1 MQTPQSTLIN
11 RNTDDSKFS
20 VLSDIT
26 NERTESNPNHTSSS
40 ALTEIS
46 RGQKATSVNPS
57 SFSVNQNK
65 LKKRSLTNVCQVAID
80 LSHRF
85 EEPLSSVHAELN
97 QDARDDENV
106 LGQDQST
113 FNQSFQSSYLDDG
126 DDSHECSSCGAQMW
140 AAESIKSVKKNLNPQ
155 FGMCCCNRK
164 VIVPLMKRA
173 PTELENLFVNKQS
186 RYSKNFLKN
195 IRSYNNMFCFT
206 SMGGKIDH
214 SINSRGGLPYSFVLL
229 GKNHHLIGSLL
240 PPTGN
245 RPVYAQM
252 YIYDT
257 DNEVS
262 NRISSVSRHVNAE
275 NLDPTIVEIL
285 KECLDKHNSIVK
297 NYRKA
302 GDIIKDNV
310 VPDISIR
317 LIRNSNSS
325 MLSRQYNMPTTSELA
340 ALIVGDF
347 DKYTPKE
354 TSLSNVKVEVC
365 NELMSYTC
373 HTYHFNILYYFLT
386 EIRAIIILQGQK
398 LLQQFVVDGYSM
410 VESDRLAYIRKHQK
424 ELRVDLYS
432 GLSDAV
438 TRGETDPSSTGRR
451 VILPSS
457 FTGGA
462 HYMIQNYQD
471 AMAIC
476 SWAGY
481 PDLFIT
487 FTCNP
492 MWPEITR
499 HCNKDGLKPCDR
511 PEILSRIFHIKLR
524 KFMRILKDENIF
536 GSTKAEIPDKDLD
549 RELYEL
555 VGSYMVHGPCGRA
568 SNNAPCMKDGKCSK
582 YFPKK
587 YNACTTLD
595 ENGYPTYRR
604 RNDGRTVSRKGVH
617 LDNRYVV
624 PYNARYVSSC
634 EASWRIFGF
643 DIHHRQPPVERLSFH
658 LHEQQAVYFSQKQ
671 RMSSL
676 VNNPGVKE
684 SMFLAWLGHSTPAQ
698 GELYYLRL
706 LLTKVRGP
714 KNYEDIRT
722 VNQIVYPTFREACYA
737 LGLLDDDNE
746 YIDAIK
752 EAAPWASGN
761 YLRKFFTRFQ
771 FSSTHKEAVG
781 LLEIEKLL
789 LRNGKCLNDYPSLP
803 KPNEENLIDM
813 SNQLILQELN
823 YNKEKENNEAIRLQN
838 LMTDEQKE
846 VFHKILSSV
855 SSRKGGFFFLHGF
868 GGTGKTFIWNAL
880 TASIRSNGG
889 IILNVASSG
898 NAATLLPSA
907 NNTFKIFN
915 PYRCQ

>member
-11 RNTDDSKFS
+11 RNTDDGKLS

-26 NERTESNPNHTSSS
+26 NERTESNSNHTNSS

-57 SFSVNQNK
+57 SFSVNQHK
-65 LKKRSLTNVCQVAID
+65 LKKRSLTNVCQVATD

-85 EEPLSSVHAELN
+85 EEPLSS
-97 QDARDDENV
+97 DARDDENV
-106 LGQDQST
+106 RGQDQST

-155 FGMCCCNRK
+155 FGMCCCNGKGR
-164 VIVPLMKRA
+164 RA
-173 PTELENLFVNKQS
+173 LFFCPFRAKSPSYREL
-186 RYSKNFLKN
+186 
-195 IRSYNNMFCFT
+195 IA
-206 SMGGKIDH
+206 
-214 SINSRGGLPYSFVLL
+214 
-229 GKNHHLIGSLL
+229 
-240 PPTGN
+240 PTGN
-245 RPVYAQM
+245 RPVYTQM

-257 DNEVS
+257 DNEVL

-297 NYRKA
+297 NYRKD

-325 MLSRQYNMPTTSELA
+325 MLSRQYNMPTTSELG

-347 DKYTPKE
+347 DKSYTKRDIIVKRQSGSLQRIDELHMTYLPLQYPLLFPYGDNGYDSTNE
-354 TSLSNVKVEVC
+354 HSNESLSTTKKKKKLTPSEYLAFR
-365 NELMSYTC
+365 LMSRKSERS
-373 HTYHFNILYYFLT
+373 L
-386 EIRAIIILQGQK
+386 ILQGQK

-410 VESDRLAYIRKHQK
+410 VESDRLDYIRKHQK

-432 GLSDAV
+432 GLSNAV
-438 TRGETDPSSTGRR
+438 ARGETDPSSTGRR
-451 VILPSS
+451 VILPFS

-462 HYMIQNYQD
+462 CYMIQNYQD

-481 PDLFIT
+481 PDFFIA

-511 PEILSRIFHIKLR
+511 PKILSRIFHIKLR

-536 GSTKAEIPDKDLD
+536 GSIKADVYTIEFQKRGLPHVHIILWMSDSVKIKTATQVDSLISAEIPDKDLD

-604 RNDGRTVSRKGVH
+604 RNDRRTVSRKGVH
-617 LDNRYVV
+617 LDNRFVV
-624 PYNARYVSSC
+624 PYNARLLKLFCAHLNIEKTNQSRAVKYLFKYISKGNDRIIAVIYSNNNNPGSQQTFDEISHYLNCRYVSSC

-658 LHEQQAVYFSQKQ
+658 LHEQQAVYFSQK
-671 RMSSL
+671 
-676 VNNPGVKE
+676 
-684 SMFLAWLGHSTPAQ
+684 
-698 GELYYLRL
+698 
-706 LLTKVRGP
+706 
-714 KNYEDIRT
+714 
-722 VNQIVYPTFREACYA
+722 
-737 LGLLDDDNE
+737 
-746 YIDAIK
+746 
-752 EAAPWASGN
+752 
-761 YLRKFFTRFQ
+761 
-771 FSSTHKEAVG
+771 
-781 LLEIEKLL
+781 
-789 LRNGKCLNDYPSLP
+789 
-803 KPNEENLIDM
+803 
-813 SNQLILQELN
+813 
-823 YNKEKENNEAIRLQN
+823 
-838 LMTDEQKE
+838 
-846 VFHKILSSV
+846 
-855 SSRKGGFFFLHGF
+855 
-868 GGTGKTFIWNAL
+868 
-880 TASIRSNGG
+880 
-889 IILNVASSG
+889 
-898 NAATLLPSA
+898 
-907 NNTFKIFN
+907 
-915 PYRCQ
+915 